1 MNSHRGL
8 NISRKLKWRHPS
20 CHVRKCGGRDRPSFF
35 RVVGTSQIRYDLSAA
50 EINISL
56 ANSIPVVCRLRAWIL
71 SRLKARKPQFKPPP
85 SIRHTNPPTNLITS
99 SHNQPTLH

>member
-56 ANSIPVVCRLRAWIL
+56 ANSIPVVYKLRAWIL
-71 SRLKARKPQFKPPP
+71 SRLKARKPQWK
-85 SIRHTNPPTNLITS
+85 SPTWSPKNNRPRKLSTEL
-99 SHNQPTLH
+99 PK